1 MNATQTVVYT
11 QLLAFILF
19 ALGGP
24 EGTNRVQNGI
34 RRLKGE
40 APTARPS
47 KSDPKLGVT
56 TATGWAIM
64 FLFLVVGADIPA
76 TSDIAI
82 GFAWLILLVVALLYG
97 ADAFRNIT
105 RIGQPPTTS
114 PR

>member
-24 EGTNRVQNGI
+24 DGTQRVKNGV
-34 RRLKGE
+34 RRLQGKKPSA
-40 APTARPS
+40 APA
-47 KSDPKLGVT
+47 KSDPKLGIG

-64 FLFLVVGADIPA
+64 FLFLIVGADLPA

-97 ADAFRNIT
+97 TDAFRNIT
-105 RIGQPPTTS
+105 SIGQSATK
-114 PR
+114 